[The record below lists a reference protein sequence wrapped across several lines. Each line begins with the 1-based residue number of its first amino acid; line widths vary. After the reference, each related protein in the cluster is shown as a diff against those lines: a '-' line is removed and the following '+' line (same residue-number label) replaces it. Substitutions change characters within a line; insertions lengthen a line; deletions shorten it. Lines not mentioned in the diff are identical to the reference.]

1 MKSYLLPISLMLG
14 LALSLQTA
22 SGQVLSNKNHMNFK
36 TIKIYSVEIFYRE
49 AGDPAKPTILLLHGF
64 PSSSHMYRDLIS
76 DLSDKYHV
84 IAPDYPGFG
93 QSSAP
98 PVKEYDYTFDNLSK
112 TIEQFID
119 ALKLEKFSL
128 YMQDYGGPVGLR
140 IALRR
145 PELIN
150 ALIIQNAN
158 SYLQGLGDLKPFLDY
173 IKEPNQQN
181 EESVR
186 QFFTLSATKWQ
197 YTEGAGDVFKISPDS
212 YTIDQ
217 YYLDRPGND
226 AVQLALCR
234 DYGSNFPK
242 YKEWQAYFRKY
253 KPKTLIVWGKND
265 KLFTSTGAKAYLKDL
280 PNAELHLLNGGHFL
294 LEEYHLEVSK
304 IIDKFLAGNK

>member
-1 MKSYLLPISLMLG
+1 MKSYLLPISLMLS
-14 LALSLQTA
+14 AIFSMQTA
-22 SGQVLSNKNHMNFK
+22 SGQVHPNKNHMNFK
-36 TIKIYSVEIFYRE
+36 KIKISSVEIFYRE

-64 PSSSHMYRDLIS
+64 PSSSHMYRDLMS

-93 QSSAP
+93 QSSSP
-98 PVKEYDYTFDNLSK
+98 PVTEYDYTFDNLSK

-119 ALKLEKFSL
+119 ALKLKKFSL

-145 PELIN
+145 PELIH
-150 ALIIQNAN
+150 AFIIQNAN
-158 SYLQGLGDLKPFLDY
+158 SYSEGLGDLKPFLDY
-173 IKEPNQQN
+173 IKEPNKHN

-186 QFFTLSATKWQ
+186 QFFTLSATQWQ
-197 YTEGAGDVFKISPDS
+197 YTEGVKDISKISPDS

-242 YKEWQAYFRKY
+242 YKEWQSYFRKY

-265 KLFTSTGAKAYLKDL
+265 KLFTRTGAEAYLKDL
-280 PNAELHLLNGGHFL
+280 PNAELHLMNGGHFL

-304 IIDKFLAGNK
+304 MINSFLSGK